1 MRTLKIWKGKTMTN
15 AKKAKVIE
23 LYKEGVSL
31 DCIWTVAG
39 CKTRDE
45 SLEVIKAYRW
55 DHWKMTGE
63 KV

>member
-1 MRTLKIWKGKTMTN
+1 MQRFKRSETMTKT
-15 AKKAKVIE
+15 KKAKVIN

-31 DCIWTVAG
+31 DCIWTMAG

-45 SLEVIKAYRW
+45 SLAVIKEYRW
-55 DHWKMTGE
+55 DHWKKTGE

>member
-1 MRTLKIWKGKTMTN
+1 MTN
-15 AKKAKVIE
+15 AKKNKVIT

-31 DCIWTVAG
+31 DCIWTMAG

-45 SLEVIKAYRW
+45 SLAVIKEYRW
-55 DHWKMTGE
+55 DTFIKTGE

>member
-1 MRTLKIWKGKTMTN
+1 MTHCLIRKGNTMTN
-15 AKKAKVIE
+15 AKRNKVIA

-31 DCIWTVAG
+31 DCIWTMAG

-45 SLEVIKAYRW
+45 SLGVIKAYRW
-55 DHWKMTGE
+55 DHWKKTGE

>member
-1 MRTLKIWKGKTMTN
+1 MTN
-15 AKKAKVIE
+15 SKKNKIIN

-31 DCIWTVAG
+31 DFIWTLAG

-45 SLEVIKAYRW
+45 SLEVLKEYRW
-55 DHWKMTGE
+55 NHWKKTGE

>member
-1 MRTLKIWKGKTMTN
+1 MTN

-23 LYKEGVSL
+23 LYKEGMSL
-31 DCIWTVAG
+31 DCIWTMAG

-45 SLEVIKAYRW
+45 SLEVIKEYRW
-55 DHWKMTGE
+55 DHWKKTGE